1 MPRLKVLTVAA
12 AWLGIMLLAAT
23 PHAKS
28 DPLTTA
34 CPFDMA
40 PEHRQSCVLGYAA
53 MYEPAQT
60 AANCQGLWERESVMY
75 GRGSTPLN
83 QSDYLAA
90 CEAAKRELIEMSQR
104 EF

>member
-12 AWLGIMLLAAT
+12 AWLGIMLFAAT
-23 PHAKS
+23 PYAKS

-53 MYEPAQT
+53 MYQPGHT
-60 AANCQGLWERESVMY
+60 AANCQELWERESVMY

-90 CEAAKRELIEMSQR
+90 CEAAKRELIGMNQR
-104 EF
+104 AF